1 MKLMV
6 DFRTAD
12 SPESELLVTYAWEG
26 TLARNAHLKDLDAWL
41 DGHISDLFNLD
52 QFTGK
57 KNSTV
62 RILPKNAIPSRK
74 VLIVGLGAKSDF
86 KPDVIR
92 EYGGTIGKALAD
104 LKAESATVM
113 LPDFKA
119 SVMPSQRIG
128 QFVTE
133 GILLGSYVITE
144 YKSEPKEI
152 ILPDELC
159 LSPFRKASIA
169 QIDKGRTVGEVTAW
183 AQKKVRELVSSPAA
197 KLTPEKLA
205 KLAEQYASDY
215 GFKCKVF
222 GLAEIKKL
230 KLGCLLAVNAGSDL
244 PPRFIILEY
253 KGPKAKPR
261 KVCIVGKGITFDSG
275 GYSLKTAQNMLDM
288 KGDMAGSACVLTS
301 ISAAAR
307 LKLPVHVIGIIPTTE
322 NLISGK
328 GYKPGDILTS
338 YNGKTIE
345 VTNTDAEGRLILADG
360 LGYAVDKFDPDAL
373 LDIAT
378 LTGAAQIA
386 LGYSGAGMFANDDRL
401 AAKVEAA
408 AAASNERVWRMPLWE
423 DYQKYIESDLADI
436 KNSAGKIGSLC
447 TSAAFLSNFVV
458 KTKWAHIDIAGMD
471 VDVKGGSYIKKG
483 SSGVGARLLIE
494 FLRLWK

>member
-1 MKLMV
+1 MKLTTNY
-6 DFRTAD
+6 RATE
-12 SPESELLVTYAWEG
+12 SPESELLVTHAWEEKL
-26 TLARNAHLKDLDAWL
+26 TKNAHLKDLDVLL
-41 DGHISDLFNLD
+41 DGHISNLFSLD
-52 QFTGK
+52 QFEGK

-62 RILPKNAIPSRK
+62 RILPKNAIPSAK
-74 VLIVGLGAKSDF
+74 ILIVGLGKKSDF

-92 EYGGTIGKALAD
+92 EYGGTIGKSLAD
-104 LKAESATVM
+104 LKAKSATVM
-113 LPDFKA
+113 LPELQA
-119 SVMPSQRIG
+119 SVMPSVQIG

-133 GILLGSYVITE
+133 GILLGSYVMTE

-152 ILPDELC
+152 VLPQELC
-159 LSPFRKASIA
+159 LSPFRKAA
-169 QIDKGRTVGEVTAW
+169 VAPTDKGRVVGEVTAW
-183 AQKKVRELVSSPAA
+183 AQNKVRELVSHPAA
-197 KLTPEKLA
+197 NLTPA
-205 KLAEQYASDY
+205 RLAEYAEQFASDY
-215 GFKCKVF
+215 GFKCKVL
-222 GLAEIKKL
+222 GLSDIKKL

-244 PPRFIILEY
+244 PPKFIILEH
-253 KGPKAKPR
+253 KGPKAGPR

-275 GYSLKTAQNMLDM
+275 GYSLKAAQNMVDM
-288 KGDMAGSACVLTS
+288 KGDMAGSACVLAS

-322 NLISGK
+322 NLVSGK

-360 LGYAVDKFDPDAL
+360 LGYAVDKFEPDAL

-401 AAKVEAA
+401 AARIEAA
-408 AAASNERVWRMPLWE
+408 AVASNERVWRMPLWD
-423 DYQKYIESDLADI
+423 DYQKYIEADLADI
-436 KNSAGKIGSLC
+436 KNSAGKIGSFC
-447 TSAAFLSNFVV
+447 TSAAFLSNFVG

-494 FLRLWK
+494 FLRQWK